1 MLLSLQEREINLLI
15 MRHSW
20 DLENISTL
28 TGRLSE
34 ILERGRD
41 WFPTVFLPF
50 YEFEFKILRI
60 E

>member
-1 MLLSLQEREINLLI
+1 MLLSLQEREINLLV
-15 MRHSW
+15 MRHLW
-20 DLENISTL
+20 NIEYISTF

-34 ILERGRD
+34 ILEGGRD

-50 YEFEFKILRI
+50 YEFELEILRI